1 MTRPR
6 RNIPEIIQTSAM
18 DCGPAVLSAVLNG
31 FHIQADYDRLREAC
45 QTDLDGTSIDVLEE
59 ILNEFQLEA
68 EQVMLPVDHLF
79 LETSPTTPAIFVV
92 RQPTGLTHFVTV
104 WKKTWRG
111 RLQIMD
117 PAVGRRTLSIA
128 EFKEK
133 LYHHRFNVPA
143 AAWREFAGS
152 DDFLN
157 PLAERLDKCGLK
169 PSERTILIQD
179 ACRDPSWAALAALDA
194 AVRFAQS
201 LKQSG
206 IVRHIDRPLLE
217 TLIAKPAADQPPLIP
232 WSYWSVE
239 PASADDGEEQLTLKG
254 AVLIKLPSQGPG
266 PSSAAAPEMQALLT
280 DQPIRPERLI
290 WRCLHQDGL
299 LNPLL
304 LLALIALSAGVT
316 FLEALF
322 WRGTLELANWG
333 LSLNQQTGLL
343 FGFLCLLI
351 INSLLKKEK
360 VSRVLGLAQRLELR
374 LRTAILTRLPHTK
387 VRYFGTR
394 PVSDMAERNHN
405 LVRVREIPLRGSR
418 FLELL
423 FLIGF
428 STAGLMAIIPSLAWL
443 ALLNGAVAITLP
455 LVVQRLL
462 QEKDLQ
468 VRTHVGALTQ
478 YYLDAL
484 RGIVPVKAHAAEQ
497 SLLREHEHL
506 LTHWGAARWA
516 LLEKMIS
523 YTAIQNTAGG
533 VIAIGYI
540 WLHWQQGLPL
550 GQLLLA
556 AYWLLNI
563 VDYGQELS
571 HIARLYPTLR
581 NHLLRAGEMI
591 TLESATISSSEIT
604 AAPSLS
610 ESECEKIPGIEIC
623 CRKMS
628 VKIGGQTVL
637 SDIDIDIPAGQHV
650 AIVGPSGAGKST
662 LIGTLLGWHV
672 PHDGAL
678 TADGQPLN
686 DQQLERL
693 RQETAWIDPAV
704 QLWNRPLWENVAYGL
719 SGRKGVQAAE
729 IITQA
734 ELINF
739 LERLPDGWRT
749 PLGEDGRLIS
759 GGEGQRV
766 RFARGLS
773 RKDPRL
779 ILLDEPFRGLDRP
792 QRARLLTLARQK
804 WVKSTLL
811 CVTHDLF
818 EAETFDQVLFF
829 HGGRLIQQ
837 GPPDELKKNEQG
849 PFAHFYRQNQAVA
862 QYIWAADQWT
872 HWKLSGGE
880 INHG

>member
-31 FHIQADYDRLREAC
+31 FHIHADYDRLREAC

-59 ILNEFQLEA
+59 ILNEFQLDA

-79 LETSPTTPAIFVV
+79 LETSPTAPAIFVV

-128 EFKEK
+128 EFKKK
-133 LYHHRFNVPA
+133 LYHHRFDVPA
-143 AAWREFAGS
+143 AGWRDYAGS

-157 PLAERLDKCGLK
+157 PLAERLEKCGLNR
-169 PSERTILIQD
+169 SERTSLIQA
-179 ACRDPSWAALAALDA
+179 ACHDPSWAALAALDA
-194 AVRFAQS
+194 AVRFAQA
-201 LKQSG
+201 LKKSG
-206 IVRHIDRPLLE
+206 IVRRVDRPLLE
-217 TLIAKPAADQPPLIP
+217 KLIATPAADQPPLIP

-239 PASADDGEEQLTLKG
+239 PASTHDGEGQLTLKG
-254 AVLIKLPSQGPG
+254 AVLIKLPAQGPE
-266 PSSAAAPEMQALLT
+266 PSSEATPEVQALLT
-280 DQPIRPERLI
+280 DRPIRPERLI
-290 WRCLHQDGL
+290 WRHLRQDGL

-304 LLALIALSAGVT
+304 LLALIALAAGVT

-351 INSLLKKEK
+351 INSVLKKEK
-360 VSRVLGLAQRLELR
+360 VSRVLSLAQYLELR
-374 LRTAILTRLPHTK
+374 LRTAILTRLPYTN

-405 LVRVREIPLRGSR
+405 LYRVREIPLRGSR

-428 STAGLMAIIPSLAWL
+428 STAGLMMIIPSLAWL
-443 ALLNGAVAITLP
+443 ALLNAAVAITLP

-484 RGIVPVKAHAAEQ
+484 RGIVPVKAHGAEQ

-506 LTHWGAARWA
+506 LTHWGAARWD

-523 YTAIQNTAGG
+523 YTAIQHTVGG

-540 WLHWQQGLPL
+540 WLHRQQGLPL

-556 AYWLLNI
+556 AYWLLNT

-581 NHLLRAGEMI
+581 NYLLRAGEMI
-591 TLESATISSSEIT
+591 KAEPATIST
-604 AAPSLS
+604 AGAAPPLS
-610 ESECEKIPGIEIC
+610 EPEFEPPRGIEIC
-623 CRKMS
+623 GRKMS

-637 SDIDIDIPAGQHV
+637 SDIDMDIPAGQHV

-672 PHDGAL
+672 LHDGTL
-678 TADGQPLN
+678 TSDGHPLN
-686 DQQLERL
+686 DRQIERL

-704 QLWNRPLWENVAYGL
+704 QLWNRPLWDNVTYGL
-719 SGRKGVQAAE
+719 SDGKGIQAAE

-739 LERLPDGWRT
+739 LERLPNGWRT

-773 RKDPRL
+773 RKHPRL

-804 WVKSTLL
+804 WAESTLL

-818 EAETFDQVLFF
+818 EAETFDWVLFF

-837 GPPDELKKNEQG
+837 GPPDELKKVEQG

-862 QYIWAADQWT
+862 QHIWAPDQWIQ
-872 HWKLSGGE
+872 WKLNEGE
-880 INHG
+880 VNDG